1 MMHSDEQIK
10 YWTDKYTELE
20 KHAKA
25 LQVYLDAECSIRRV
39 AEMKLETCRTALG
52 EVFFSE
58 LDRLLCEHDRA
69 ILEAAAERV
78 KKLKTIINI
87 ESETQRSIFHQG
99 IDYAIQAVLEP
110 ITKEKS

>member
-1 MMHSDEQIK
+1 MDSFDKKIK

-39 AEMKLETCRTALG
+39 AEMKLETCKAALG

-58 LDRLLCEHDRA
+58 LDRLVGEHDKA

-78 KKLKTIINI
+78 RHYTDDKAYNDA
-87 ESETQRSIFHQG
+87 
-99 IDYAIQAVLEP
+99 IDNAIVAILEP